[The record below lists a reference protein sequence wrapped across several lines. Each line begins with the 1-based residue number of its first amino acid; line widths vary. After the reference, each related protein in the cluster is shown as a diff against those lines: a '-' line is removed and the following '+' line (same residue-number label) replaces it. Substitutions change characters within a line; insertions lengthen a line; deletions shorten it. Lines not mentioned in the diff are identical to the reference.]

1 MRKDLVTL
9 VIAAV
14 AAAVVI
20 GLTAPVPA
28 QAGGPFQYFAVTPC
42 RVVDSR
48 TTNALEGTNGS
59 PLSNGPHNVRIQGQ
73 CGIPN
78 GAAAVSLNFTVSQP
92 TQDGHLTIYPSNVSS
107 PLVSTL
113 NFLAGE
119 PGLANGALVPLAPVV
134 MATDTDLV
142 VRIAMA
148 PGTSHIIV
156 DATGYF
162 Q

>member
-1 MRKDLVTL
+1 MRKDLATL
-9 VIAAV
+9 VLAAV
-14 AAAVVI
+14 AAALVLGV
-20 GLTAPVPA
+20 TAPVPA
-28 QAGGPFQYFAVTPC
+28 HAAGPYQYFAVTPC

-59 PLSNGPHNVRIQGQ
+59 PLSNGPHNFRIQGQ

-78 GAAAVSLNFTVSQP
+78 GATAATLNFTVTQP
-92 TQDGHLTIYPSNVSS
+92 TQDGHLTIYPTNVSP

-113 NFLAGE
+113 NFLTGE
-119 PGLANGALVPLAPVV
+119 PGLANGAIVPLAPVSLS
-134 MATDTDLV
+134 TDMDLV
-142 VRIAMA
+142 VRIAMS